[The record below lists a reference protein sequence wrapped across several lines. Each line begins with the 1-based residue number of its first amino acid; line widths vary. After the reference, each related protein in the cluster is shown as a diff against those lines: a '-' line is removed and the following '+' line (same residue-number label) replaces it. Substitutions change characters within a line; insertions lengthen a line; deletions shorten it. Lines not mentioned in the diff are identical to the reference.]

1 MIFNANDNKRGS
13 IELKHRSRI
22 LLSLML
28 RSIMYKNL
36 FYILH
41 VDFDPPL
48 ELIFAG
54 RYPAVEGMV
63 SSAVHL
69 PLGENVDLAR

>member
-1 MIFNANDNKRGS
+1 
-13 IELKHRSRI
+13 
-22 LLSLML
+22 
-28 RSIMYKNL
+28 MYKNL

-41 VDFDPPL
+41 DDFDPPL
-48 ELIFAG
+48 ELISADG
-54 RYPAVEGMV
+54 YPAVKGMV

>member
-1 MIFNANDNKRGS
+1 
-13 IELKHRSRI
+13 
-22 LLSLML
+22 ML

-41 VDFDPPL
+41 DDFDPPL
-48 ELIFAG
+48 ELIFAD